1 MIKADSSSLQGLNQ
15 KLTRQL
21 DDYCKEIS
29 RIFKLKE
36 TLSNSWS
43 QAQMGSFEAVME
55 KIQGCKFDVETEIM
69 EVRKLISEMIQAA
82 DSYNNIRF

>member
-1 MIKADSSSLQGLNQ
+1 MIKADSSSLQGLNE

-21 DDYCKEIS
+21 DAYDNEIS
-29 RIFKLKE
+29 KIFKLKE

-55 KIQGCKFDVETEIM
+55 KIKGCKFDVETEIM

-82 DSYNNIRF
+82 DDYNNIRF